1 MADPLSLAVAGA
13 AVSIVGG
20 VLGAVGQ
27 ADAATA
33 AAKQAELERLQLES
47 EKDLSEL
54 QSVQEEVVRREELRR
69 ALSAQAAIAGGSG
82 LATDSRSFLA
92 AESNARRLAERDIV
106 NVRLFGQAQSNRL
119 AIGSE
124 AAKAR
129 GKNALSQGKLGAAGS
144 IIGGVGGA
152 FSSFA
157 GSGLLGPSP
166 GGAPGGQTLF
176 ARTGV
181 RNSSGQI

>member
-1 MADPLSLAVAGA
+1 LSVASSALLDKLMPLQPLPNKRSWSGFSLRARKIFR
-13 AVSIVGG
+13 SFSRS
-20 VLGAVGQ
+20 
-27 ADAATA
+27 
-33 AAKQAELERLQLES
+33 KR
-47 EKDLSEL
+47 KFLSEL

-129 GKNALSQGKLGAAGS
+129 GKNALSQGTLGAAGS

-157 GSGLLGPSP
+157 GSGLLGAAP
-166 GGAPGGQTLF
+166 GGAPGGKTLF

>member
-1 MADPLSLAVAGA
+1 MADPFTIAVAFSAVASLA
-13 AVSIVGG
+13 GG
-20 VLGAVGQ
+20 VLQAKGQ
-27 ADAATA
+27 ADAASA

-47 EKDLSEL
+47 EKNLSEL
-54 QSVQEEVVRREELRR
+54 QSVQEEVVRREELRK

-92 AESNARRLAERDIV
+92 ARTEARQLAERDIV

-119 AIGSE
+119 AIGAE

-129 GKNALSQGKLGAAGS
+129 GKNALTQGKLGAAGS

-157 GSGLLGPSP
+157 GSGLLGQKP
-166 GGAPGGQTLF
+166 GGPVGTTQF
-176 ARTGV
+176 DRTGV
-181 RNSSGQI
+181 RGPSGQI

>member
-1 MADPLSLAVAGA
+1 MADPLTLAVAGA
-13 AVSIVGG
+13 AVASIAGG

-92 AESNARRLAERDIV
+92 AESNARRLAERD
-106 NVRLFGQAQSNRL
+106 AQSNRL

-129 GKNALSQGKLGAAGS
+129 GKNALSQGTLGAAGS

-157 GSGLLGPSP
+157 GSGLLGAAP
-166 GGAPGGQTLF
+166 GGAPGGKTLF